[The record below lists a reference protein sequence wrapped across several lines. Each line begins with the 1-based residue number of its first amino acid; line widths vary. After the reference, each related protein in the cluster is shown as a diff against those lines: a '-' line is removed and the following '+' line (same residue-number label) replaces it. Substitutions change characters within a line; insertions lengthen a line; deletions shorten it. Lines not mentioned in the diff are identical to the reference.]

1 MFHDIFFNFI
11 NLYQI
16 GVYFL
21 MTTFTAL
28 TTLPGKIN
36 ASDLGDALERL
47 TPQPIGVGVFELEDG
62 SGLWEVGAYF
72 SEKPDDISLA
82 LLAAVFQAE
91 EFKISELPQID
102 WVSKV
107 QRSLKPVVAG
117 RFFVYGSHD
126 SDKVPPDCEPLL
138 IEASMAFG
146 TGHHGT
152 TKGCLLALEQLI
164 KVGFKAK
171 NVIDVGCG
179 TAVLAMAAAR
189 IFSANVIAS
198 DIDSVAH
205 SVAKMNII
213 ANGLDQNIQ
222 CFEASGFAH
231 EQIKTKNPFDL
242 IFANILLA
250 PLLALATDI
259 SKYSLSGGY
268 VVLSGILSEQAELV
282 VKKYT
287 GVGFSLSNQIEI
299 GEWVTIIFRK
309 I

>member
-1 MFHDIFFNFI
+1 
-11 NLYQI
+11 
-16 GVYFL
+16 

-28 TTLPGKIN
+28 TTLPGRIN

-47 TPQPIGVGVFELEDG
+47 TPEPIGVGVFELEDG

-164 KVGFKAK
+164 TDGFKAK

-205 SVAKMNII
+205 SVAKMNIL
-213 ANGLDQNIQ
+213 ANGLDRNIQ

-250 PLLALATDI
+250 PLLAIATDI

-282 VKKYT
+282 VNKYT
-287 GVGFSLSNQIEI
+287 GVGFSLSNQIDI

>member
-28 TTLPGKIN
+28 TTLPGRIN

-47 TPQPIGVGVFELEDG
+47 TPEPIGVGVFELEDG

-107 QRSLKPVVAG
+107 QRSLKPVIAG

-250 PLLALATDI
+250 PLLAIATDI

-282 VKKYT
+282 VNKYT

>member
-1 MFHDIFFNFI
+1 
-11 NLYQI
+11 
-16 GVYFL
+16 

-28 TTLPGKIN
+28 TTLPGRIN

-47 TPQPIGVGVFELEDG
+47 TPEPIGVGVFELEDG

-250 PLLALATDI
+250 PLLAIATDI

>member
-1 MFHDIFFNFI
+1 
-11 NLYQI
+11 
-16 GVYFL
+16 

-213 ANGLDQNIQ
+213 ANKLDQNIQ

-250 PLLALATDI
+250 PLLGLATDI

>member
-1 MFHDIFFNFI
+1 
-11 NLYQI
+11 
-16 GVYFL
+16 

-28 TTLPGKIN
+28 TTLPGRIN

-47 TPQPIGVGVFELEDG
+47 TPEPIGVGVFELEDG

-82 LLAAVFQAE
+82 LLAAVFQAQ

-164 KVGFKAK
+164 TDGFKAK

-198 DIDSVAH
+198 DIDSVAY
-205 SVAKMNII
+205 SVAKMNIL
-213 ANGLDQNIQ
+213 ANGLDRNIQ

-250 PLLALATDI
+250 PLLAIATDI

-282 VKKYT
+282 VNKYT

>member
-1 MFHDIFFNFI
+1 
-11 NLYQI
+11 
-16 GVYFL
+16 

-28 TTLPGKIN
+28 TTLPGIIN
-36 ASDLGDALERL
+36 ASDLGDALARL
-47 TPQPIGVGVFELEDG
+47 TPEPIGVGVFELEDG

-164 KVGFKAK
+164 TDGFKAK

-205 SVAKMNII
+205 SVAKMNIL
-213 ANGLDQNIQ
+213 ANGLDRNIQ

-250 PLLALATDI
+250 PLLAIATDI

-282 VKKYT
+282 VNKYT

>member
-1 MFHDIFFNFI
+1 
-11 NLYQI
+11 
-16 GVYFL
+16 

-28 TTLPGKIN
+28 TTLPGRIN

-47 TPQPIGVGVFELEDG
+47 TPEPIGVGVFELEDG

-164 KVGFKAK
+164 TDGFKAK

-205 SVAKMNII
+205 SVAKMNIL
-213 ANGLDQNIQ
+213 ANGLDRNIQ

-231 EQIKTKNPFDL
+231 EQIETKNPFDL

-250 PLLALATDI
+250 PLLAIATDI

-282 VKKYT
+282 VNKYT

>member
-1 MFHDIFFNFI
+1 
-11 NLYQI
+11 
-16 GVYFL
+16 

-28 TTLPGKIN
+28 TTLPGRIN

-47 TPQPIGVGVFELEDG
+47 TPEPIGVGVFELEDG

-164 KVGFKAK
+164 TDGFKAK

-189 IFSANVIAS
+189 VFSANVIAS

-205 SVAKMNII
+205 SVAKMNIL
-213 ANGLDQNIQ
+213 ANGLDGNIQ
-222 CFEASGFAH
+222 CFEARGFAH

-250 PLLALATDI
+250 PLLAIATDI

-282 VKKYT
+282 VNKYT

>member
-1 MFHDIFFNFI
+1 
-11 NLYQI
+11 
-16 GVYFL
+16 

-28 TTLPGKIN
+28 TTLPGRIN

-47 TPQPIGVGVFELEDG
+47 TPEPIGVGVFELEDG

-107 QRSLKPVVAG
+107 QRSLKPLVAG

-164 KVGFKAK
+164 TDGFKAK

-205 SVAKMNII
+205 SVAKMNIL
-213 ANGLDQNIQ
+213 ANGLDRNIQ

-250 PLLALATDI
+250 PLLAIATDI

-282 VKKYT
+282 VNKYT

>member
-1 MFHDIFFNFI
+1 
-11 NLYQI
+11 
-16 GVYFL
+16 

-28 TTLPGKIN
+28 TTLLGKIN

-205 SVAKMNII
+205 SVAKLNII

-250 PLLALATDI
+250 PLLGLATDI

-287 GVGFSLSNQIEI
+287 VVGFSLSNQIEI

>member
-1 MFHDIFFNFI
+1 
-11 NLYQI
+11 
-16 GVYFL
+16 

-28 TTLPGKIN
+28 TTLPGRIN

-47 TPQPIGVGVFELEDG
+47 TPEPIGVGVFELEDG

-126 SDKVPPDCEPLL
+126 SDKVPPECEPLL

-164 KVGFKAK
+164 TDGFKAK

-205 SVAKMNII
+205 SVAKMNIL
-213 ANGLDQNIQ
+213 ANGLDRNIQ

-250 PLLALATDI
+250 PLLAIATDI

-282 VKKYT
+282 VNKYT
-287 GVGFSLSNQIEI
+287 GVGFSRSNKIEI

>member
-1 MFHDIFFNFI
+1 
-11 NLYQI
+11 
-16 GVYFL
+16 

-28 TTLPGKIN
+28 TTLPGRIN

-47 TPQPIGVGVFELEDG
+47 TPEPIGVGVFELEDG

-164 KVGFKAK
+164 TDGFKAK

-198 DIDSVAH
+198 DIDSVAL
-205 SVAKMNII
+205 SVAKMNIL
-213 ANGLDQNIQ
+213 ANGLDRNIQ

-250 PLLALATDI
+250 PLLAIATDI

-282 VKKYT
+282 VNKYT

>member
-1 MFHDIFFNFI
+1 
-11 NLYQI
+11 
-16 GVYFL
+16 

-28 TTLPGKIN
+28 TTLPGRIN

-47 TPQPIGVGVFELEDG
+47 TPEPIGVGVFELEDG

-164 KVGFKAK
+164 TDGFKAK

-205 SVAKMNII
+205 SVAKMNIL

-250 PLLALATDI
+250 PLLAIATDI

-282 VKKYT
+282 VNKYT

>member
-1 MFHDIFFNFI
+1 
-11 NLYQI
+11 
-16 GVYFL
+16 

-28 TTLPGKIN
+28 TTLPGRIN

-47 TPQPIGVGVFELEDG
+47 TPEPIGVGVFELEDG

-164 KVGFKAK
+164 TDGFKAK

-205 SVAKMNII
+205 SVAKMNIL
-213 ANGLDQNIQ
+213 ANGLDRNIQ

-250 PLLALATDI
+250 PLLAIATDI

-282 VKKYT
+282 VNKYT
-287 GVGFSLSNQIEI
+287 GVGFSLSNQMEI

>member
-1 MFHDIFFNFI
+1 
-11 NLYQI
+11 
-16 GVYFL
+16 

-28 TTLPGKIN
+28 TTLPGRIN

-47 TPQPIGVGVFELEDG
+47 TPEPIGVGVFELEDG

-164 KVGFKAK
+164 TDGFKAK

-205 SVAKMNII
+205 SVAKMNIL
-213 ANGLDQNIQ
+213 ANGLDRNIQ

-242 IFANILLA
+242 IFANILLT
-250 PLLALATDI
+250 PLLAIATDI

-282 VKKYT
+282 VNKYT

>member
-1 MFHDIFFNFI
+1 
-11 NLYQI
+11 
-16 GVYFL
+16 

-28 TTLPGKIN
+28 TTLPGRIN

-47 TPQPIGVGVFELEDG
+47 TPEPIGVGVFELEDG

-164 KVGFKAK
+164 TDGFKAK

-198 DIDSVAH
+198 DIDSVAY
-205 SVAKMNII
+205 SVAKMNILT
-213 ANGLDQNIQ
+213 NGLDRNIQ

-250 PLLALATDI
+250 PLLAIATDI

-282 VKKYT
+282 VNKYT

>member
-1 MFHDIFFNFI
+1 
-11 NLYQI
+11 
-16 GVYFL
+16 

-28 TTLPGKIN
+28 TTLPGRIN

-47 TPQPIGVGVFELEDG
+47 TPEPIGVGVFELEDG

-164 KVGFKAK
+164 KDGFKAK

-198 DIDSVAH
+198 DIDSVAY
-205 SVAKMNII
+205 SVAKMNIL
-213 ANGLDQNIQ
+213 ANGLDRNIQ

-250 PLLALATDI
+250 PLLGLATDI

-282 VKKYT
+282 VNKYT

>member
-1 MFHDIFFNFI
+1 
-11 NLYQI
+11 
-16 GVYFL
+16 

-28 TTLPGKIN
+28 TTLPGRIN

-47 TPQPIGVGVFELEDG
+47 TPEPIGVGVFELEDG

-164 KVGFKAK
+164 TDGFKAK

-205 SVAKMNII
+205 SVAKMNIL
-213 ANGLDQNIQ
+213 ANGLDRNIQ

-250 PLLALATDI
+250 PLLAIATDI
-259 SKYSLSGGY
+259 SKYSLSGGN

-282 VKKYT
+282 VNKYT

>member
-1 MFHDIFFNFI
+1 
-11 NLYQI
+11 
-16 GVYFL
+16 

-28 TTLPGKIN
+28 TTLPGRIN

-47 TPQPIGVGVFELEDG
+47 TPEPIGVGVFELEDG

-91 EFKISELPQID
+91 EFKISQLPQID

-164 KVGFKAK
+164 TDGFKAK

-205 SVAKMNII
+205 SVAKMNIL
-213 ANGLDQNIQ
+213 ANGLDRNIQ

-250 PLLALATDI
+250 PLLAIATDI

-282 VKKYT
+282 VNKYT
-287 GVGFSLSNQIEI
+287 GVGFSLSNQIGI

>member
-1 MFHDIFFNFI
+1 
-11 NLYQI
+11 
-16 GVYFL
+16 

-28 TTLPGKIN
+28 TTLPGRIN

-47 TPQPIGVGVFELEDG
+47 TPEPIGVGVFELEDG

-164 KVGFKAK
+164 TDGFKAK

-205 SVAKMNII
+205 SVAKMNIL
-213 ANGLDQNIQ
+213 ANGLDRNIQ

-250 PLLALATDI
+250 PLLAIASDI

-268 VVLSGILSEQAELV
+268 VVLSGILSQQAELV
-282 VKKYT
+282 VNKYT

>member
-1 MFHDIFFNFI
+1 
-11 NLYQI
+11 
-16 GVYFL
+16 

-28 TTLPGKIN
+28 TTLPGRIN

-47 TPQPIGVGVFELEDG
+47 TPEPIGVGVFELEDG

-152 TKGCLLALEQLI
+152 TKGCLLALEQI
-164 KVGFKAK
+164 ITDGFKAK

-205 SVAKMNII
+205 SVAKMNIL
-213 ANGLDQNIQ
+213 ANGLDRNIQ

-250 PLLALATDI
+250 PLLAIATDI

-282 VKKYT
+282 VNKYT

>member
-1 MFHDIFFNFI
+1 
-11 NLYQI
+11 
-16 GVYFL
+16 

-28 TTLPGKIN
+28 TTLLGKIN

-62 SGLWEVGAYF
+62 SELWEVGAYF
-72 SEKPDDISLA
+72 LEKPDDISLA

-250 PLLALATDI
+250 PLLGLATDI

-282 VKKYT
+282 VKKYS

>member
-1 MFHDIFFNFI
+1 
-11 NLYQI
+11 
-16 GVYFL
+16 

-28 TTLPGKIN
+28 TTLPGRIN

-47 TPQPIGVGVFELEDG
+47 TPEPIGVGVFELEDG

-152 TKGCLLALEQLI
+152 TKGCLLALEQL
-164 KVGFKAK
+164 VTDGFKAK

-205 SVAKMNII
+205 SVAKMNIL
-213 ANGLDQNIQ
+213 ANGLDRNIQ

-250 PLLALATDI
+250 PLLAIATDI

-282 VKKYT
+282 VNKYT
-287 GVGFSLSNQIEI
+287 GVGFSLSKKIEI

>member
-1 MFHDIFFNFI
+1 
-11 NLYQI
+11 
-16 GVYFL
+16 

-28 TTLPGKIN
+28 TTLPGRIN

-47 TPQPIGVGVFELEDG
+47 TPEPIGVGVFELEDG

-126 SDKVPPDCEPLL
+126 SDKVPPDSEPLL

-164 KVGFKAK
+164 TDGFKAK

-205 SVAKMNII
+205 SVAKMNIL
-213 ANGLDQNIQ
+213 ANGLDRNIQ

-250 PLLALATDI
+250 PLLAIATDI

-282 VKKYT
+282 VNKYT

>member
-1 MFHDIFFNFI
+1 
-11 NLYQI
+11 
-16 GVYFL
+16 

-28 TTLPGKIN
+28 TTLLGKIN

-198 DIDSVAH
+198 DIDPVAH
-205 SVAKMNII
+205 SVAKMNIN

-250 PLLALATDI
+250 PLLGLATDI

-287 GVGFSLSNQIEI
+287 VVGFSLSNQIEI

>member
-1 MFHDIFFNFI
+1 
-11 NLYQI
+11 
-16 GVYFL
+16 

-28 TTLPGKIN
+28 TTLPGRIN

-47 TPQPIGVGVFELEDG
+47 TPEPIGVGVFELEDG

-164 KVGFKAK
+164 TDGFKAK

-205 SVAKMNII
+205 SVAKMNIL
-213 ANGLDQNIQ
+213 ANGLDRNIQ

-250 PLLALATDI
+250 PLLEIATDI

-282 VKKYT
+282 VNKYT

>member
-1 MFHDIFFNFI
+1 
-11 NLYQI
+11 
-16 GVYFL
+16 

-205 SVAKMNII
+205 SVAKMNIL

-250 PLLALATDI
+250 PLLAIATDI

-282 VKKYT
+282 VNKYT

>member
-1 MFHDIFFNFI
+1 
-11 NLYQI
+11 
-16 GVYFL
+16 

-28 TTLPGKIN
+28 TTLTGRTN

-47 TPQPIGVGVFELEDG
+47 TPEPIGVGVFELEDG

-164 KVGFKAK
+164 TDGFKAK

-205 SVAKMNII
+205 SVAKMNIL
-213 ANGLDQNIQ
+213 ANGLDRNIQ

-250 PLLALATDI
+250 PLLAIATDI

-282 VKKYT
+282 VNKYT

>member
-1 MFHDIFFNFI
+1 
-11 NLYQI
+11 
-16 GVYFL
+16 

-28 TTLPGKIN
+28 TTLPGRIN

-47 TPQPIGVGVFELEDG
+47 TPEPIGVGVFELEDG

-164 KVGFKAK
+164 TDGFKAK

-205 SVAKMNII
+205 SVAKMNIL
-213 ANGLDQNIQ
+213 ANGLDRNIQ

-250 PLLALATDI
+250 PLLAIATDI

-282 VKKYT
+282 VNKYT
-287 GVGFSLSNQIEI
+287 CVGFSLSNQIEI

>member
-1 MFHDIFFNFI
+1 
-11 NLYQI
+11 
-16 GVYFL
+16 

-205 SVAKMNII
+205 SVAKLNII

-222 CFEASGFAH
+222 CFEASGFVH

-250 PLLALATDI
+250 PLLELATDI

>member
-1 MFHDIFFNFI
+1 
-11 NLYQI
+11 
-16 GVYFL
+16 

-91 EFKISELPQID
+91 GFKISELPQID

-250 PLLALATDI
+250 PLLGLATDI

-287 GVGFSLSNQIEI
+287 GIGFSLSNQIEI

>member
-1 MFHDIFFNFI
+1 
-11 NLYQI
+11 
-16 GVYFL
+16 

-28 TTLPGKIN
+28 TTLPGRIN

-47 TPQPIGVGVFELEDG
+47 TPEPIGVGVFELEDG

-164 KVGFKAK
+164 TDGFKAK

-205 SVAKMNII
+205 SVAKMNIL
-213 ANGLDQNIQ
+213 ANGLDRNIQ

-250 PLLALATDI
+250 PLLEIATDI

-282 VKKYT
+282 VNKYT
-287 GVGFSLSNQIEI
+287 GVGFSLSNKIEI

>member
-1 MFHDIFFNFI
+1 
-11 NLYQI
+11 
-16 GVYFL
+16 

-28 TTLPGKIN
+28 TTLPGRIN

-47 TPQPIGVGVFELEDG
+47 TPEPIGVGVFELEDG

-164 KVGFKAK
+164 TDGFKAK

-205 SVAKMNII
+205 SVAKMNIL
-213 ANGLDQNIQ
+213 ANGLDRNIQ

-250 PLLALATDI
+250 PLLAIAPDI

-282 VKKYT
+282 VNKYT